1 MLSQSGTS
9 VITSTESP
17 ISVNYVQQNEQQ
29 NECECQTNFD
39 SSKGLKVN
47 YFANGFENAQ
57 DYLRAKR
64 HRRLLLSNEKRRK
77 AEIAAY
83 DYMIQIYLFFLGLV
97 IVKQH
102 LQNSYQL
109 YDFSERLEKWKKR
122 NEIKSPL
129 KTGSILTAETSEITF
144 PYYGDLGMISVVYI

>member
-83 DYMIQIYLFFLGLV
+83 DYMIQIYLFFWAWLSSNSTSKTVINCMILV
-97 IVKQH
+97 SDWK
-102 LQNSYQL
+102 SGKC
-109 YDFSERLEKWKKR
+109 ETRL
-122 NEIKSPL
+122 NHH
-129 KTGSILTAETSEITF
+129 
-144 PYYGDLGMISVVYI
+144 